1 MKKTMQKKINIDDI
15 MAEYDLDFSIFTE
28 MNDRLIEVYP
38 KWTSLNKADKT
49 VMVLY
54 AEYQSYR
61 EVGKILGIS
70 HTTIARAIA
79 NIRNKIC
86 GRIC

>member
-1 MKKTMQKKINIDDI
+1 MKQKINIDDLLI
-15 MAEYDLDFSIFTE
+15 EYNFEIDTFTE

-70 HTTIARAIA
+70 HTTIARVIA

>member
-1 MKKTMQKKINIDDI
+1 MKQKINIDDLLI
-15 MAEYDLDFSIFTE
+15 EYNFEIDTFTE

-61 EVGKILGIS
+61 EVGRILGIS
-70 HTTIARAIA
+70 HTTIQRFIKQ
-79 NIRNKIC
+79 IRERLC
-86 GRIC
+86 